1 MNRAS
6 LDRELLDRVSQNSTT
21 HGKFHFS
28 LDSNFALHQAI
39 VKVLDWWLNHF
50 VVEDALGQ
58 FNGKGR
64 DLAIFLKQSKV
75 LEDELGRKVFKKIL
89 KEIERYDW
97 VAKFEIYL
105 EIGQYFNRF

>member
-1 MNRAS
+1 MNRA
-6 LDRELLDRVSQNSTT
+6 LLDRVSQNGTT
-21 HGKFHFS
+21 HGKLHFF
-28 LDSNFALHQAI
+28 LDSNFALHQI
-39 VKVLDWWLNHF
+39 TLKVTDSWLNHF

-58 FNGKGR
+58 FNDKGR
-64 DLAIFLKQSKV
+64 DLAIFLKQSSV

-105 EIGQYFNRF
+105 EIGQYFHRF